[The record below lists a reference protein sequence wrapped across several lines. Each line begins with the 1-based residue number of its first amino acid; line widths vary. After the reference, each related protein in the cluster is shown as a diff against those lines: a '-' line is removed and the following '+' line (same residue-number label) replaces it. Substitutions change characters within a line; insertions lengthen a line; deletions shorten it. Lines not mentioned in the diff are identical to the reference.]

1 MRKTFYRKGVIHFM
15 DLSVYH
21 CGYEKSRL
29 VQMEEAEGSRHYLFY
44 YIVSGD
50 GSLRVQNETEGEK
63 IYSLS
68 SGRGFLVDAERKERY
83 QLLAKGNWEYAW
95 IEFGGVLAGKYMNR
109 AGLSDIQP
117 LYIPEEAE
125 QSEEILSCMLSLI
138 RCREEY
144 PLRAVGHM
152 YLLLDSLIRT
162 SHFRRKKDMN
172 LKCERYVNRAV
183 NYIEQNYFRP
193 ISVEELAKRCWL
205 DRSYFGKV
213 FKSVTGQSPQSFLIS
228 FRMEKAAE
236 ELMMRDTPIG
246 DVGAA
251 VGYPN
256 QLNFSRAFKG
266 VYGISPREYRQ
277 RNMITDR

>member
-1 MRKTFYRKGVIHFM
+1 M

-21 CGYEKSRL
+21 CGYEKNRL
-29 VQMEEAEGSRHYLFY
+29 VRMEEAEGGRHYLFY
-44 YIVSGD
+44 FIVSGE
-50 GSLRVQNETEGEK
+50 GLLSVRNETEGEK
-63 IYSLS
+63 QYSLS
-68 SGRGFLVDAERKERY
+68 AGRGFLIDVGRKERY
-83 QLLAKGNWEYAW
+83 QIIAKDKWEYAW
-95 IEFGGVLAGKYMNR
+95 VEFGGAYAGEYMNR
-109 AGLSDIQP
+109 AGLSDSQP
-117 LYIPEEAE
+117 LYIPEDTGLGDELL
-125 QSEEILSCMLSLI
+125 QCIRSLI

-152 YLLLDSLIRT
+152 YLMMDSLIRT
-162 SHFRRKKDMN
+162 SSFRRKTDLD
-172 LKCERYVNRAV
+172 LKCERYVKRAV
-183 NYIEQNYFRP
+183 HYIEQNYFRP
-193 ISVEELAKRCWL
+193 ISVEELARKCWL

-213 FKSVTGQSPQSFLIS
+213 FKSVMGQSPQSFLIS

-236 ELMMRDTPIG
+236 ELMAGDSPIG

-277 RNMITDR
+277 RNMITGGR

>member
-1 MRKTFYRKGVIHFM
+1 M

-21 CGYEKSRL
+21 CGYEKCRL
-29 VQMEEAEGSRHYLFY
+29 VRMEEAEGGRHYLFY

-50 GSLRVQNETEGEK
+50 GSLRVQNETEDEK

-68 SGRGFLVDAERKERY
+68 SGRGFLIDVGRKERY
-83 QLLAKGNWEYAW
+83 QILAKGNWEYAW
-95 IEFGGVLAGKYMNR
+95 IEFGGARAGEYMNR
-109 AGLSDIQP
+109 AGLSDTQP
-117 LYIPEEAE
+117 LYIPEEE
-125 QSEEILSCMLSLI
+125 GQGDEILQCMLALI
-138 RCREEY
+138 RCRDEY
-144 PLRAVGHM
+144 PLQAVGHM
-152 YLLLDSLIRT
+152 YLLMDSLIRT
-162 SHFRRKKDMN
+162 SRFRRERDLD
-172 LKCERYVNRAV
+172 LKCEKYVNRAV
-183 NYIEQNYFRP
+183 HYIEQNYFRP
-193 ISVEELAKRCWL
+193 ISVEELAKKCWL

-213 FKSVTGQSPQSFLIS
+213 FKSVMGQSPQSFLIS

-236 ELMMRDTPIG
+236 ELMTGDTPIG

-277 RNMITDR
+277 KNMIIGR